1 MASDKNYK
9 EISED
14 ALETEVAGT
23 KVELQRLTFEKA
35 IRGVSDTSQ
44 FKKMR
49 QNVAR
54 SLTELRSRELAEYS
68 AEELEMRSRIR
79 ARRARNKK

>member
-9 EISED
+9 EMSEE

>member
-1 MASDKNYK
+1 M
-9 EISED
+9 SEE

>member
-9 EISED
+9 EMSED